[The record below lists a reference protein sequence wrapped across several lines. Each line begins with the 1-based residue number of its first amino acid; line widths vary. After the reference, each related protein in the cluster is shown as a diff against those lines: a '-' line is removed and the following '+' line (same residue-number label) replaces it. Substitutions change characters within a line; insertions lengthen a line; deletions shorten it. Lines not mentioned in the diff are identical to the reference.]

1 MDIKDFFDLPEDQRQ
16 FIIDLHDK
24 QKSIRFQREMIDN
37 SRRSLNTKEINLQ
50 MECEHPFAT
59 KEYKA
64 YKNEFGNLTGGG
76 EYHHHCKDCDY
87 RWSTNK

>member
-1 MDIKDFFDLPEDQRQ
+1 MNIKDFFDLPENQRQ
-16 FIIDLHDK
+16 LLIDLHDK

-76 EYHHHCKDCDY
+76 EYQHHCKDCDY